1 MKLKKEKAT
10 CCHNCRFL
18 LSGSEKFCPD
28 CGSKLFV
35 PCTAPSGLVPVVSKL
50 IDVDDRLHKKAGKN
64 EKNIILD
71 PNNSTLEWYIG
82 PDRDTSW
89 YEAIEWLNNLKVTT
103 GDEWRMPT
111 RRDLK
116 DLYDHSVSSNCKIKP
131 TSSSW
136 FWVWTG
142 EKKNDQD
149 PNNSKMAWG
158 FNFRRGLAFWG
169 GCSESLRSRVFAVR
183 CVQPDKDV

>member
-1 MKLKKEKAT
+1 MKLKKENLT
-10 CCHNCRFL
+10 CCHNCNFS
-18 LSGSEKFCPD
+18 LSGSEKFCPE

-35 PCTAPSGLVPVVSKL
+35 SCSEPGSPASVLSSK
-50 IDVDDRLHKKAGKN
+50 INPDCCHKKVEKN
-64 EKNIILD
+64 ERNIILD
-71 PNNSTLEWYIG
+71 PDDSTLEWYIG

-89 YEAIEWLNNLKVTT
+89 YEAIEWLNNLKLNT

-116 DLYDHSVSSNCKIKP
+116 GLYDNSVSSNCKIKP

-142 EKKNDQD
+142 EKKIDKDSNH
-149 PNNSKMAWG
+149 SKMAWG
-158 FNFRRGLAFWG
+158 FNFRCGLEFWG
-169 GCSESLRSRVFAVR
+169 GCSESLRSRVFVVR
-183 CVQPDKDV
+183 SLHPDKDG